1 MAIRKK
7 KPLTKSA
14 LLRKENFELWKA
26 RQLRSSF
33 LTRLKKV
40 AGDQYKTRM
49 VEVPTASEIESWL
62 HTCKPYVCVY
72 SQDEVP
78 EKSLEVDHDIPI
90 SREGSFSLDNLVATS
105 KLHNRA
111 KGDLTGEEYR
121 QFMKLLQTWP
131 EKAYWSVLNRLIQ
144 STYIYRKKK
153 R

>member
-7 KPLTKSA
+7 KSLTKSA

-40 AGDQYKTRM
+40 SGDEYKTRM
-49 VEVPTASEIESWL
+49 VEVPTASEIEAWL
-62 HTCKPYVCVY
+62 HEKVPYVCLY
-72 SQDEVP
+72 SGDEIP
-78 EKSLEVDHDIPI
+78 EKSLEVDHNIPV
-90 SREGSFSLDNLVATS
+90 SREGSFNIDNLVITS

-111 KGDLTGEEYR
+111 KGDLTGEEYC
-121 QFMKLLQTWP
+121 QFMELLQTWP